1 MATPEPTVSRSAEP
15 LRRLSASD
23 LGVGAELAIRTHS
36 SNRPDD
42 PPLRDD
48 HPLYLEVRSL
58 LETFG
63 GVIFTGPPGTS
74 KSYYAAKIGNRL
86 AQDESRI
93 RFVQFHP
100 SYQYEDFM
108 QGFVPDPDGDGFVL
122 VPKYFVSMCREA
134 DEHPDK
140 TFVLVIDELSR
151 GDPGRVFGEALTYV
165 EKSKR
170 GLTFSLASGED
181 CVVPLN
187 LVILA
192 TMNPL
197 DRGVDEVD
205 AAFERRFA
213 KIAMEPDRN
222 ILAERLAVN
231 GVPEGLRRRIVGFFD
246 RVNGLAS
253 TNPQGTIGHTYFGD
267 VVDEASL
274 RRVWDHQLRFLL
286 EKSYRL
292 DPDTLDGLRASFE
305 QIFEATAEQ
314 DPVAEEDAEPQ
325 SQEPS

>member
-1 MATPEPTVSRSAEP
+1 M
-15 LRRLSASD
+15 
-23 LGVGAELAIRTHS
+23 
-36 SNRPDD
+36 
-42 PPLRDD
+42 
-48 HPLYLEVRSL
+48 
-58 LETFG
+58 
-63 GVIFTGPPGTS
+63 
-74 KSYYAAKIGNRL
+74 
-86 AQDESRI
+86 
-93 RFVQFHP
+93 
-100 SYQYEDFM
+100 
-108 QGFVPDPDGDGFVL
+108 L
-122 VPKYFVSMCREA
+122 VAKYFVSMCRDA

-140 TFVLVIDELSR
+140 TYVLVIDELSR

-170 GLTFSLASGED
+170 GLTFSLASGGP
-181 CVVPLN
+181 CVVPPN

-192 TMNPL
+192 TMNPF

-222 ILAERLAVN
+222 ILTERLIVN
-231 GVPEGLRRRIVGFFD
+231 GVPEILRRRIVGFFD

-253 TNPQGTIGHTYFGD
+253 TNPQGTVGHTYFGD

-305 QIFEATAEQ
+305 QIFEGPAEQ
-314 DPVAEEDAEPQ
+314 VLDAED
-325 SQEPS
+325 EPPATE